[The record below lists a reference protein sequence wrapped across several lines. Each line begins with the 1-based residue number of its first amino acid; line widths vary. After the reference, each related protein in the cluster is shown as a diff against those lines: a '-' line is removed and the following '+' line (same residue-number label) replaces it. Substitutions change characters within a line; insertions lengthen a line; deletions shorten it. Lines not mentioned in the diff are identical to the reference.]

1 MQDRDEASLLLFL
14 APLLILLALPL
25 CAEECATVC
34 YHFQLPM
41 AAFAA
46 LRGKNFI
53 HPCFVH
59 SMDSGQ
65 FLVREFIAK

>member
-41 AAFAA
+41 AA

-53 HPCFVH
+53 ILALC
-59 SMDSGQ
+59 
-65 FLVREFIAK
+65 IAWTLANF